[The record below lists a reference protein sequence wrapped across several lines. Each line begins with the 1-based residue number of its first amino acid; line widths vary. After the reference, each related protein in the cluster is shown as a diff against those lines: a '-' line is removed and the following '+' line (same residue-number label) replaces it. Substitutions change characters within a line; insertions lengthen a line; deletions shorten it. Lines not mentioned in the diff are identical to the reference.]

1 MRSEQEMLD
10 LILGTAKQDDR
21 IRAVIISGSRTNPD
35 APKDCF
41 QDFDIIYV
49 VTEMPPYVHNLE
61 WIRRFGELMILQ
73 LPDEMDDPLS
83 EESDGYCYLM
93 QFTDG
98 NRIDL
103 TIYPLEKID
112 KMTWGGI
119 NLVLLDKDGYVSSLI
134 RPGEKISIPKPPTA
148 KAFADCTNEFWWLAP
163 YVAKGLWREE
173 ITYARTM
180 LDDHMRTQL
189 TRMLS
194 WYVGVKTEFTGDPG
208 KLGKY
213 LKHYLPGE
221 WWQLLLNT
229 YADASIDHTWKAL
242 IAMTRLFRVSAKAV
256 AEKFQFTYP
265 ESEDQRVSAHLDHVR
280 SLPKDATEIY

>member
-1 MRSEQEMLD
+1 MRSDHEMLD

-49 VTEMPPYVHNLE
+49 VTEMAPYVHNLE

-213 LKHYLPGE
+213 LKNYLPEE

-229 YADASIDHTWKAL
+229 YADAGIDHTWEAL
-242 IAMTRLFRVSAKAV
+242 FTMTRLFRDSAKAV

-265 ESEDQRVSAHLDHVR
+265 EGDDQRVSAHLDHVR
-280 SLPKDATEIY
+280 SLPKDTKEIY

>member
-1 MRSEQEMLD
+1 MRSDHEMLD

-41 QDFDIIYV
+41 QDFDIVYV
-49 VTEMPPYVHNLE
+49 VTEMTPFVHNLE

-93 QFTDG
+93 QYMDG

-112 KMTWGGI
+112 KISWGGF
-119 NLVLLDKDGYVSSLI
+119 NLVLLDKDEYVSSLI
-134 RPGEKISIPKPPTA
+134 PPGEKISIPKPPTA

-194 WYVGVKTEFTGDPG
+194 WYVGVKTDFTGDPG

-213 LKHYLPGE
+213 LKNYLPEE

-229 YADASIDHTWKAL
+229 YADAGIDHTWEAL
-242 IAMTRLFRVSAKAV
+242 FTITRLFRDSAKAV

-265 ESEDQRVSAHLDHVR
+265 EGDDQRVSAHLDHVR
-280 SLPKDATEIY
+280 SLPKDAKEIY